1 MNEKGI
7 LTLLGFAQ
15 KAGNISAG
23 DAAVENF
30 VKKGR
35 TKLLILS
42 SEFSESRRDY
52 WIKQAA
58 DYGIE
63 CIELEITKHDLGLA
77 VGMSPRGV
85 IGVLDQNM
93 ADAVVKKMKE

>member
-15 KAGNISAG
+15 KAGNICAG

-30 VKKGR
+30 LKKR
-35 TKLLILS
+35 RIKLLLVS
-42 SEFSESRRDY
+42 SEFSDSRKSY
-52 WIKQAA
+52 WNLQAA
-58 DYGIE
+58 DYGID
-63 CIELEITKHDLGLA
+63 CLELDITKHDLGLA

-85 IGVLDQNM
+85 IGILDQKM
-93 ADAVVKKMKE
+93 AEAVVKKVNE